1 MLNSLV
7 LLLYPNVPK
16 IFPLFQL
23 GNQTR
28 DTRENIFQGK
38 LEPLRK
44 KQVLE
49 KYFTQD
55 ELDLVLGD
63 SLEEDSLD
71 KNRPDRYWILN
82 SNILIHLPNQ

>member
-1 MLNSLV
+1 MS
-7 LLLYPNVPK
+7 PK
-16 IFPLFQL
+16 YFPPFQL

-44 KQVLE
+44 KQVIE

-63 SLEEDSLD
+63 SLEKDSLD
-71 KNRPDRYWILN
+71 KKRPDQYWILN